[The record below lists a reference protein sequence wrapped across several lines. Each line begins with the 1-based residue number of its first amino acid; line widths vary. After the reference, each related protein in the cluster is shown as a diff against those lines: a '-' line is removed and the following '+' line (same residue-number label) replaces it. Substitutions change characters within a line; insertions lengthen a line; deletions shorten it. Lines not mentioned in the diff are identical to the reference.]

1 MSIIPKIKVYLLCAV
16 ALVSVSVSAEEI
28 QFEGVRYDINKKT
41 KQAQVLKISNEESG
55 SLISIPKFVEHL
67 GELYL
72 VTSVSNNAFANRNL
86 SCISI
91 PSCVTMVG
99 KRAFADC
106 TNLEKIFCF
115 ATTPPSFKDGCFPKR
130 KMQTLFVPYSC
141 SNVYKESKWSEHFVE
156 IKEMQE
162 KTSFMAEDRED
173 KDRVFD
179 VVDENASFPGG
190 DEACMNWLFSNLEYP
205 DSCQL
210 KGIEGRV
217 IVSFV
222 VNRDG
227 SITEIKAVR
236 SPHELLSKEAI
247 RVVNSMPKWKP
258 ANVKGKNVRS
268 RFNLPIMFRLR

>member
-1 MSIIPKIKVYLLCAV
+1 MSIIQKIKAYLLCAV

-41 KQAQVLKISNEESG
+41 KLAQVLKVSKEESR

-72 VTSVSNNAFANRNL
+72 VTSVANNAFANSNL

-115 ATTPPSFKDGCFPKR
+115 ATTPPSFKDGCFPIR
-130 KMQTLFVPYSC
+130 KLQTLFVPYSC
-141 SNVYKESKWSEHFVE
+141 SNVYKESKWSGHFVE

-162 KTSFMAEDRED
+162 KPSFMAEDMED

-179 VVDENASFPGG
+179 VVDENASFPSG